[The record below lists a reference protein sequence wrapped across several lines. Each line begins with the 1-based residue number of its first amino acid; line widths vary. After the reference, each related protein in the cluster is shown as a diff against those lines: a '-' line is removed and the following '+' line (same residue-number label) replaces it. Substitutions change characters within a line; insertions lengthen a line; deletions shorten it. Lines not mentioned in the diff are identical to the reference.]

1 MSSNS
6 EEKINPI
13 AGDGNASMEE
23 VKKDFTSFW
32 GTMKNFIVD
41 IFDISHKT
49 DKETTITMIKE
60 DIPFKGHTAWIMI
73 CSTLIAS
80 VGLNANSA
88 PVIIGAMLISP
99 LMGPILG
106 IGLSIAINDIDTL
119 RSSLKNF
126 LVMIVLSVFA
136 SFLFF
141 RFFPLREESS
151 ELLARTYPDIRDV
164 LIAFFGGL
172 ALIIARTKEGTIAS
186 VIFGVAI
193 STALMPPLCTAG
205 FGLAIWNLSYF
216 TGAMYLFVI
225 NTIFI
230 AMATYIVLK
239 FLRFPMVRY
248 LNSVKRRRT
257 SQIASF
263 VAFLVMVPAV
273 YTFYNVFRESLYER
287 SAKNFIEQEI
297 KVFEL
302 PKGGIFLEN
311 VSEIDYN
318 GGENS
323 SIDLVFMGDDVISQ
337 NVINTWNTKKNNYDN
352 LKNTSLNVIQGER
365 SESESKLKYVQELYE
380 TKKAQLV
387 NKDQKIKLLED
398 QVSKLSDNKKIEI
411 PFQQICD
418 EAKIHYPDITSIS
431 YSDVIKNNFE
441 KLDTLP
447 IFSITWKEGKSS
459 EDIVAERDKVQS
471 WLRLKLNDKKVEVTA
486 ITVE

>member
-1 MSSNS
+1 MSINS
-6 EEKINPI
+6 EENTNPVS
-13 AGDGNASMEE
+13 GENNASIDE

-119 RSSLKNF
+119 RRSLKNF

-141 RFFPLREESS
+141 KFFPLREESS

-172 ALIIARTKEGTIAS
+172 ALIIARTKEGTVAS

-257 SQIASF
+257 SQVASF

-273 YTFYNVFRESLYER
+273 YTFYNVFQESLHER
-287 SAKNFIEQEI
+287 SAKDFIKQEI
-297 KVFEL
+297 EEFEL
-302 PKGGIFLEN
+302 PKGGIFLEDLTKIN
-311 VSEIDYN
+311 YN
-318 GGENS
+318 GGESS
-323 SIDLVFMGDDVISQ
+323 SIDLVFMGDDIISQ
-337 NVINTWNTKKNNYDN
+337 NVINTWINKKDKYDN
-352 LKNTSLNVIQGER
+352 LKSTTLNVIQGER

-380 TKKAQLV
+380 TNKAQLI

-398 QVSKLSDNKKIEI
+398 QVSKLTDKKKTEI

-418 EAKIHYPDITSIS
+418 EAKIHYPDITSIA
-431 YSDVIKNNFE
+431 YSEVLRNNFE
-441 KLDTLP
+441 KMDTLP
-447 IFSITWKEGKSS
+447 VFSITWMEDKSTEEVLS
-459 EDIVAERDKVQS
+459 ERDKVES
-471 WLRLKLNDKKVEVTA
+471 WLRLKLNDKKIEVEA
-486 ITVE
+486 ISPE